1 MATETSQIPDRRSN
15 GTTNSETGIGNGPVR
30 GHAPGIV
37 TIGRTREDPGP
48 GTNPATRL
56 MVITVRRRTE
66 MAPPGVLPMMVE
78 NRRPVAGG
86 STTCTRRSSHEK
98 MVIGGVER
106 DWAGGRRIEEEEE
119 EEPEAVA

>member
-15 GTTNSETGIGNGPVR
+15 GTINSETAIENGPVR
-30 GHAPGIV
+30 GHDPGIV
-37 TIGRTREDPGP
+37 TIERTREDPGP

-56 MVITVRRRTE
+56 MVITVRRHTE

-86 STTCTRRSSHEK
+86 NTICIRRNSHEK
-98 MVIGGVER
+98 MAIGGVER
-106 DWAGGRRIEEEEE
+106 DWAGERRIEEEEA
-119 EEPEAVA
+119 EPEAAA